1 MIIICVL
8 LQFNI
13 KFISL
18 KLIQLLILA
27 DYYTPQVHVQCRH
40 NKCIRFMGMKKSRAE
55 AESACRE
62 MNQGRL
68 AKYKGSGDEWIKVYL
83 DRQMAR
89 ERKNEIWIGAKLV
102 NQAGTTERNSLH

>member
-1 MIIICVL
+1 MIIIRVP

-18 KLIQLLILA
+18 KLIQFFIFA

-40 NKCIRFMGMKKSRAE
+40 NKCIRFMGIKKSRAE

-68 AKYKGSGDEWIKVYL
+68 AKYKGSGDEWIKGYL
-83 DRQMAR
+83 DRQMVQ
-89 ERKNEIWIGAKLV
+89 EGKNEIWIGAKLV